1 MQNLEKKPNRIREMQ
16 NDARTIIMVT
26 HNLSEIRKTCS
37 RAIWIE
43 KGLLK
48 MDGEVKE
55 VLDLYEQQSTS
66 SN

>member
-1 MQNLEKKPNRIREMQ
+1 MQ
-16 NDARTIIMVT
+16 NDAKTIIMVT